1 LRWSSAFRVGALAC
15 ALTGCESEATAF
27 EDSFP
32 DMKHDTVVLTPAQR
46 PGDRSPAL
54 MPVEISAYCLTG
66 RTARGG
72 WARPGIVAA
81 DKSVF
86 PLGSYIELWVGEK
99 YQGRYLVDDTG
110 RDIKG
115 NRIDVWMSDCSRA
128 RTFGRRSGAAAASL
142 PR

>member
-1 LRWSSAFRVGALAC
+1 MSRSSAFRVAAFAC
-15 ALTGCESEATAF
+15 VLTSCESKATAF

-32 DMKHDTVVLTPAQR
+32 DLKHDTVAITPEQR
-46 PGDRSPAL
+46 PGDRSPTL
-54 MPVEISAYCLTG
+54 TPVEITAYCLTG

-81 DKSVF
+81 DKSLF

-115 NRIDVWMSDCSRA
+115 KRIDVWMSDCSRA
-128 RTFGRRSGAAAASL
+128 RTFGRRSGAVAASL
-142 PR
+142 AR